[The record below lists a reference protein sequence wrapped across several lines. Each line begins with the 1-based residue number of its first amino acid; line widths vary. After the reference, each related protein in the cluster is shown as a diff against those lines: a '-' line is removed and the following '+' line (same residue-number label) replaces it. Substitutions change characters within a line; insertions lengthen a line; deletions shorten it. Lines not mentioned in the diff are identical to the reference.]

1 MRTDPLVLG
10 ASLAVSFFLMLSLP
24 ARAQDATEISPV
36 TTDVHLS
43 ELLSLSKD
51 LGSLQKGTW
60 EIVASVDAG
69 VSKNGSDGH
78 QYVVFDALGPW
89 TIGFPSLALANTSSV
104 LVALGNLDTGSSAY
118 LGFRLV
124 DGPAANLFGQ
134 FPSGRY
140 FFRVTPK
147 DTLGGASYVAHIRV
161 LPPEEQQLTLA
172 SSTSDQ

>member
-1 MRTDPLVLG
+1 MRTDRLVLG
-10 ASLAVSFFLMLSLP
+10 ASLAVSLLLMLSPP
-24 ARAQDATEISPV
+24 ARAQDATEISPDA
-36 TTDVHLS
+36 TDVHLS

-69 VSKNGSDGH
+69 VTKNGTDGH

-118 LGFRLV
+118 LGFRIV

-147 DTLGGASYVAHIRV
+147 DALGGASYVAHIKV
-161 LPPEEQQLTLA
+161 SPPEEQQFTLA

>member
-1 MRTDPLVLG
+1 MRTDRLVLC
-10 ASLAVSFFLMLSLP
+10 ASLAVSFLLILSP
-24 ARAQDATEISPV
+24 PVRAQDATEISADA
-36 TTDVHLS
+36 TDVQLS

-69 VSKNGSDGH
+69 VTKNGTDGH

-89 TIGFPSLALANTSSV
+89 TIGFPSLKLANTSSV
-104 LVALGNLDTGSSAY
+104 LVALGNLDTGSSDY

-124 DGPAANLFGQ
+124 DSPAANLFGQ

-147 DTLGGASYVAHIRV
+147 DALGGASYVAHIRV
-161 LPPEEQQLTLA
+161 SPPDEQEFTLA
-172 SSTSDQ
+172 SSTSD